1 MEIPNPPDKEFK
13 VIVMKIFIR
22 VERRVDE
29 LRTSTKDREY
39 KKEPIKLKNT
49 INEKYTRGSQE

>member
-39 KKEPIKLKNT
+39 KKEPIRVEEYNK
-49 INEKYTRGSQE
+49 